1 MLFACQCHGNKP
13 RRIDLGL
20 IVLMLWADQVP
31 GGCPV
36 RRLAAANAKA
46 RRGRLGRPGEGAL
59 RQVGSWLPCCGA
71 TRLPVLR

>member
-20 IVLMLWADQVP
+20 IVLMLGADQGP

-36 RRLAAANAKA
+36 RGKAAANAKA
-46 RRGRLGRPGEGAL
+46 RRGRWCRSGASVL

-71 TRLPVLR
+71 TRFPELR

>member
-13 RRIDLGL
+13 RRIDLEL
-20 IVLMLWADQVP
+20 IVLMLGADQVP

-36 RRLAAANAKA
+36 RRRAAANAKA
-46 RRGRLGRPGEGAL
+46 RRGRRVQARRRAP
-59 RQVGSWLPCCGA
+59 RQVGSWMPNCGA